1 MYTTG
6 KPLKEGSDSK
16 VYLATHKTE
25 DKIYAAKIISCE
37 PKDTVKPYY
46 LLKKV
51 NKLKKMRHEHIL
63 SFKSFFNYQE

>member
-1 MYTTG
+1 MYSELYQDYKYESMYTTG

-37 PKDTVKPYY
+37 PEDTVK
-46 LLKKV
+46 
-51 NKLKKMRHEHIL
+51 
-63 SFKSFFNYQE
+63 S